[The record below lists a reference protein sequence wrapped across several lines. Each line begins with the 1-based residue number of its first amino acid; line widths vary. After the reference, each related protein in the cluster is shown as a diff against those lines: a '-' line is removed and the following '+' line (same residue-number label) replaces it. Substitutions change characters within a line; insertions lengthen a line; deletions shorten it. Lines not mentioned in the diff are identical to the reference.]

1 MRTLLLLIL
10 FSLGYVGSVLSQVRD
25 STVIDESKISKTVE
39 NYINQNSFSG
49 TILVAK
55 NSRTIFHKSYGLAYR
70 STPDTIQNQ
79 YRYSIASVTK
89 LFTSIRILQLQEEG
103 TLSLDKPVV
112 DYLPDFKAQIP
123 EQVTLHHLLLHTS
136 GLPEEKDRVYQHK
149 YKPADMAR
157 EVLSYKS
164 KNTFGQFNYN
174 NLDYILLGLVIENL
188 KGQIWEKEIE
198 EAILTPLNM
207 NSSGF
212 LSYGYYPRNFAYTY
226 SKRWNGL
233 KQDPLLYIENFY
245 SAGSMYSTTSD
256 LLKLDQALY
265 SNQLLTD
272 EGLKLL
278 AKSYPE
284 HNHAGYGVWNYKYP
298 YANGKPTIM
307 ERRGKI
313 LGANVVLVRLTD
325 ENYTIIILSN
335 DNRFNPDSFGDDN
348 NLREI
353 LIRKLYE

>member
-1 MRTLLLLIL
+1 MRIFFLLTLVSI
-10 FSLGYVGSVLSQVRD
+10 GYINSVRSQ
-25 STVIDESKISKTVE
+25 TTDESKIAKAVE
-39 NYINQNSFSG
+39 SYINQNGFSG

-55 NSRTIFHKSYGLAYR
+55 QGKPIFHKSFGLAYY
-70 STPDTIQNQ
+70 STPDTIQNH
-79 YRYSIASVTK
+79 YHYSVASLTK
-89 LFTSIRILQLQEEG
+89 LFTSIRVLHLVEEG

-112 DYLPDFKAQIP
+112 AYLPNFKTQIP
-123 EQVTLHHLLLHTS
+123 EQVTLHHLLLHIS
-136 GLPEEKDRVYQHK
+136 GLPEEKDKVYRHK
-149 YKPADMAR
+149 YKPIDMAK

-174 NLDYILLGLVIENL
+174 NLDYLLLGLIIENL
-188 KGQIWEKEIE
+188 TGQTWKKEIE
-198 EAILTPLNM
+198 KAILIPLKM
-207 NSSGF
+207 TDTGF
-212 LSYGYYPRNFAYTY
+212 LEYGYYPRNFAYTY
-226 SKRWNGL
+226 GNKWNGL
-233 KQDPLLYIENFY
+233 KQDPLFYIENFY

-272 EGLKLL
+272 EGKKLL

-284 HNHAGYGVWNYKYP
+284 HNYAGYGVWNYNYP

-307 ERRGKI
+307 ERRGGI

-335 DNRFNPDSFGDDN
+335 DDRFNPDSFGDDN
-348 NLREI
+348 NLREK
-353 LIRKLYE
+353 LIRRLYE